1 MNNALVKSLILALA
15 IAIAIGGVLFF
26 IQTVVSPPEDVKS
39 EEMHTSDIQQFLKS
53 YNPDSLELG
62 EAEKMFDVIIDR
74 ANLYK
79 DDGFI
84 EQKVCDDVIAQSSE
98 KFSASFVKWAKS
110 KFNQSIWYNND
121 HVSMKR
127 IINKLR
133 NITVAQ
139 DSKKALESNTL
150 ASLTTIE
157 NIINEYGMA
166 WNATKQTTFVPWN
179 YEDAQSKRTN
189 AEKYAKKEYLRNCV
203 NLVNSLNSVGEKLE
217 SSCYYQLTQ
226 NVNKL
231 QYRFSFS
238 SKEAYDNESSRVFDL
253 IQTFEKTNAF
263 GVSTSAHADVLKNLQ
278 DSYDAAAENF
288 DWPEDY

>member
-15 IAIAIGGVLFF
+15 IAIAVGGVLFF
-26 IQTVVSPPEDVKS
+26 IQTVVSPPEDIKS
-39 EEMHTSDIQQFLKS
+39 EEMHTSDIQQFSKS
-53 YNPDSLELG
+53 YNPDSLQLG

-98 KFSASFVKWAKS
+98 KFSATFIKWAMS
-110 KFNQSIWYNND
+110 KFNQATWNSSD

-139 DSKKALESNTL
+139 NSKKALESNTL
-150 ASLTTIE
+150 GSLTKIE
-157 NIINEYGMA
+157 SIINDYGMA
-166 WNATKQTTFVPWN
+166 WSVTRQTLFVPWN
-179 YEDAQSKRTN
+179 YEDAQSKRIN
-189 AEKYAKKEYLRNCV
+189 AENYAKKEYLRNCV

-217 SSCYYQLTQ
+217 SSCYRQLTQ
-226 NVNKL
+226 SVNKL

-238 SKEAYDNESSRVFDL
+238 SKEAYDNESSRVYDL
-253 IQTFEKTNAF
+253 IQKFEKTNAF
-263 GVSTSAHADVLKNLQ
+263 GVSTAAHAKVLKDLQ
-278 DSYDAAAENF
+278 DLYDRAAENH
-288 DWPEDY
+288 DWPEI